1 VRLYSFFRSS
11 ASFRVRIA
19 LNLKGID
26 YETVPVGLPRDEH
39 LRPKFLAL
47 NPQAT
52 VPTLEDDGVVLAQ
65 SLAII
70 EYLDARFPAPRLIPA
85 EPVARARVQWLAQ
98 LIACEIHPL
107 NNLRV
112 RRHLANELA
121 LDDAGVERWQ
131 RHWIAEAFG
140 PLEALVSQ
148 WSGGRYC
155 FGDAVSVADVCLV
168 PQVYNARRVSCDLAA
183 YPTLVRIAD
192 GLAREPAFA
201 SAAPEAQP
209 DAGSGN

>member
-1 VRLYSFFRSS
+1 MRLYSFFRSS

-19 LNLKGID
+19 LNLKGVD
-26 YETVPVGLPRDEH
+26 YETVPVGLPSDEH
-39 LRPKFLAL
+39 RDPKFLAV

-52 VPTLEDDGVVLAQ
+52 VPTLDDDGVVLAQ

-70 EYLDARFPAPRLIPA
+70 EYLDARFPAPRLIPS

-112 RRHLANELA
+112 RRHLASELR
-121 LDDAGVERWQ
+121 LDDAAVELWQ

-140 PLEALVSQ
+140 PLEALVAR

-168 PQVYNARRVSCDLAA
+168 PQVYNARRVGCDLAP
-183 YPTLVRIAD
+183 YPTLLRIAD
-192 GLAREPAFA
+192 ALALEPAFA
-201 SAAPEAQP
+201 AAAPERQP
-209 DAGSGN
+209 DA

>member
-1 VRLYSFFRSS
+1 MRLYSFFRSS

-19 LNLKGID
+19 LNLKGVD
-26 YETVPVGLPRDEH
+26 YEIVPVELLRDEH
-39 LRPKFLAL
+39 RQPEFLAL

-52 VPTLEDDGVVLAQ
+52 VPTLDDDGVVLAQ

-70 EYLDARFPAPRLIPA
+70 EYLDARVPAPRLIPA

-112 RRHLANELA
+112 RRHLASELG
-121 LDDAGVERWQ
+121 LDDAAVERWQ

-140 PLEALVSQ
+140 PLEALVAR

-155 FGDAVSVADVCLV
+155 FGDAVSLADVCLV
-168 PQVYNARRVSCDLAA
+168 PQVYNARRVSTDLTP

-192 GLAREPAFA
+192 ALAREPAFA
-201 SAAPEAQP
+201 RASPV
-209 DAGSGN
+209 AGK

>member
-1 VRLYSFFRSS
+1 MRLYSFFRSS

-19 LNLKGID
+19 LNLKGVD
-26 YETVPVGLPRDEH
+26 YEIVPVGLPSDEH
-39 LRPKFLAL
+39 RRPEFLAV

-52 VPTLEDDGVVLAQ
+52 VPTLDDDGVVLAQ
-65 SLAII
+65 SLAIV
-70 EYLDARFPAPRLIPA
+70 EYLDARFPTPRLIPA

-112 RRHLANELA
+112 RRHLATELG

-140 PLEALVSQ
+140 ALEALVAR

-155 FGDAVSVADVCLV
+155 FGDAVSLADVCLV
-168 PQVYNARRVSCDLAA
+168 PQIYNARRVFTDLTP

-192 GLAREPAFA
+192 ALALEPAFA
-201 SAAPEAQP
+201 RASPEAQRVTE
-209 DAGSGN
+209 N